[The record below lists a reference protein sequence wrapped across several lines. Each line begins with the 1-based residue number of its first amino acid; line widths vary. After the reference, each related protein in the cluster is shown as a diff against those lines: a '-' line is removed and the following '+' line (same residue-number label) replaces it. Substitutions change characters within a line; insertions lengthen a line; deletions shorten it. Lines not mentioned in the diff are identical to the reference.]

1 MGSPKGLHCQFRAQD
16 LIETELLKEWRML
29 VLDEEQTRA
38 ALAWPALIDAIA
50 AMFADGCVMPVRHH
64 HDMEVPGE
72 SDATLLLMPAW
83 LPGRYMG
90 VKMVSVFPGN
100 AARALPA
107 IFGTYLLSSGQ
118 TGEMLAVI
126 DGGELTARR
135 TAAASALAARY
146 LAREDASE
154 LLVCGTGR
162 LSLNLIQAH
171 ATGRPLKRIGIWGRD
186 REKAAGIAREAQA
199 LGLAAEPVADLQ
211 AAARSADIIS
221 CATLSGAPLIQG
233 EWLKPG
239 AHLDLIGGFKPDMRE
254 ADDTAIRRAQV
265 FVDTRAGAMKE
276 AGDITQPLK
285 NGVLAADDIR
295 AELRELVNGAHPG
308 RTDDADITL
317 FKSVGA
323 ALEDL
328 AGAILAYEYVRGRQA

>member
-1 MGSPKGLHCQFRAQD
+1 
-16 LIETELLKEWRML
+16 ML
-29 VLDEEQTRA
+29 VLNEEQTRT
-38 ALAWPALIDAIA
+38 ALAWPALIEAIA
-50 AMFADGCVMPVRHH
+50 SMFTGDCVMPVRHH

-83 LPGRYMG
+83 LPGHYMG
-90 VKMVSVFPGN
+90 VKMVSVFPDN
-100 AARALPA
+100 ATRALPA
-107 IFGTYLLSSGQ
+107 IFGTYLLSSGK

-135 TAAASALAARY
+135 TAATSALAARY
-146 LAREDASE
+146 LARADAEE

-171 ATGRPLKRIGIWGRD
+171 AEGRSLKRIGIWGRD
-186 REKAAGIAREAQA
+186 HDKAARIAEDAHA
-199 LGLAAEPVADLQ
+199 LGLDVVTVTDLEAAV
-211 AAARSADIIS
+211 RSADIIS
-221 CATLSGAPLIQG
+221 CGTLSSTPLIKG

-239 AHLDLIGGFKPDMRE
+239 AHLDLVGGFKPDMRE
-254 ADDTAIRRAQV
+254 TDDAAIRRAEV

-276 AGDITQPLK
+276 AGDIVQPLK
-285 NGVLAADDIR
+285 SGVLTEDAIR
-295 AELRELVNGAHPG
+295 AELSELVRGTRPG
-308 RTDDADITL
+308 RTNDNDITL

-328 AGAILAYEYVRGRQA
+328 AGAILAYEYAGGRQA

>member
-1 MGSPKGLHCQFRAQD
+1 
-16 LIETELLKEWRML
+16 ML
-29 VLDEEQTRA
+29 VLNEEQTRT
-38 ALAWPALIDAIA
+38 ALAWPALIEAIA
-50 AMFADGCVMPVRHH
+50 SMFTGDCVMPVRHH

-90 VKMVSVFPGN
+90 VKMVSVFPDN
-100 AARALPA
+100 AIRALPA
-107 IFGTYLLSSGQ
+107 IFGTYLLSSGK

-135 TAAASALAARY
+135 TAATSALAARY
-146 LAREDASE
+146 LARTDAEE
-154 LLVCGTGR
+154 LLVCGSGR

-171 ATGRPLKRIGIWGRD
+171 AEGRSLKRIGIWGRNYD
-186 REKAAGIAREAQA
+186 KAADIVGQARA
-199 LGLAAEPVADLQ
+199 LGLDVIAVTDLE

-221 CATLSGAPLIQG
+221 CGTLSSTPLIKG
-233 EWLKPG
+233 EWLKLG
-239 AHLDLIGGFKPDMRE
+239 AHLDLVGGFKPDMRE
-254 ADDTAIRRAQV
+254 TDDAAIRRADV

-276 AGDITQPLK
+276 AGDIVQPLK
-285 NGVLAADDIR
+285 NGVLTEDAIR
-295 AELRELVNGAHPG
+295 AELSELVRGTKPG
-308 RTDDADITL
+308 RSNDADVTL

-328 AGAILAYEYVRGRQA
+328 AGAILAYEYARGRQA